1 MADVD
6 ASGNVIDNRR
16 YVVDASGNS
25 LECVDVSGS
34 VVEHVGGSDEI
45 EIPKC
50 SFGKFV
56 SKTKWVGPDGIASIE
71 LLDYMGSD
79 IDPVNAARVSF
90 GKEVKEILPRD
101 EKLIKYLTE
110 HDHISP
116 FFHNYFR
123 FRFKMPIY
131 VVREWYRH
139 GISFSR
145 SEISRRYVD
154 SDPEFF
160 IPEKSEMRERN
171 VNLKQGSKDTPVDP
185 DSGAYEIYKEIS
197 EKTGEAYKKLLE
209 LKVAPEL
216 CRGVLSQN
224 MYTEFIESA
233 SLYGYAR
240 LFNLRSGEGA
250 QLEIK
255 RYAEVVGLMIQE
267 LFPVSWKN
275 LTKKEK

>member
-6 ASGNVIDNRR
+6 ASGNVIDNRH
-16 YVVDASGNS
+16 YVVDASMNI
-25 LECVDVSGS
+25 LE
-34 VVEHVGGSDEI
+34 VVEHVGASDDI
-45 EIPKC
+45 EVVKLPEC

-56 SKTKWVGPDGIASIE
+56 SKTKWVSPDGLGSIE
-71 LLDYMGSD
+71 LLDYMGNGD
-79 IDPVNAARVSF
+79 IDPTNAARVSF
-90 GKEVKEILPRD
+90 GKEITEMSPRD
-101 EKLIKYLTE
+101 EKLVKYLAD

-123 FRFKMPIY
+123 MRFKMPIY
-131 VVREWYRH
+131 VAREWYRH
-139 GISFSR
+139 CISFSR

-160 IPEKSEMRERN
+160 IPDKSEMRERN
-171 VNLKQGSKDTPVDP
+171 SSLKQGSKDTPVDT

-216 CRGVLSQN
+216 ARGVLAQN

-240 LFNLRSGEGA
+240 LYNLRTGEGA

-255 RYAEVVGLMIQE
+255 RYAEIIGILIKNI
-267 LFPVSWKN
+267 FPVSWKN
-275 LTKKEK
+275 LTNKEK